1 MNFETIEPLNEK
13 NKCLFVRMA
22 PRNKSGKVALVTVGY
37 FGDIFAMHHP
47 LYPRSCEQLK
57 RNEFYSNPATRI
69 LTLKGA
75 KSGRS
80 FAAFLDSKGMREQ
93 ELDCLKSAVSKAV
106 GSCHGRQT

>member
-80 FAAFLDSKGMREQ
+80 FAACFASKRMRKQEQ
-93 ELDCLKSAVSKAV
+93 QCSIFAASKALA
-106 GSCHGRQT
+106 SCDGRQR